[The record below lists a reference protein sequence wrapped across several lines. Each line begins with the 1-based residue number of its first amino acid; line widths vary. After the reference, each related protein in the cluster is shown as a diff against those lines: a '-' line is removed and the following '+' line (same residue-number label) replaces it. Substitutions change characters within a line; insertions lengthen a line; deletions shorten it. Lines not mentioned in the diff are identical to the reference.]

1 MLKIKRA
8 GDDLT
13 ENLTESSKKNRRIC
27 TDGAETLDLLTSGDL
42 HPDGSSEE
50 PIDSFSDSGQS
61 VWSELSKEVTSK
73 ISRTV
78 VSLALSDGRTVL
90 FACSGI
96 ALQCGMQA
104 TRFLTSASL
113 VRAFND
119 KKREGHDSLKI
130 EVRRNGDVARGLLGY
145 YDLDQGIALV
155 YIVFVTLGVHSVGL
169 DHQVELLPSMKVLA
183 VARANSDTLMATSGI
198 LPDDSSGSEDDKQLM
213 LSTCKISEAWE
224 GGPLFDYDGNFFG
237 MNLSLVAER
246 TSFVPRST
254 IIKWLEKFKPKREVE
269 RFSSHED
276 IKIQRPVQPM
286 PYCTYA
292 RDRSGDLDSLGY
304 PKPSKTIVSEGLVL
318 VNTFE
323 ETFGDIYDSG
333 KGVWSQLAEMG
344 SHSLPRRVVALASF
358 SGERRFFACTGL
370 SIEWNGCTPILTS
383 ASLVRDPKD
392 GNKIAEKLKLEVL
405 LPNNEYKEGEL
416 QYCSLHYN
424 VALVVVKD
432 FRCLRPV
439 RIHEDWW
446 NPIILEDSNVV
457 AVGRCFKSGRL
468 MATHGRLTDWSG
480 VLDYRDLRYSSCKIT
495 KAGIGGPLIDF
506 KGRFVGMN
514 FYDKKIGT
522 PFLFRDCIIQVLAHF
537 KENGTVEFG
546 SGKPMRW
553 PVPIPCWRHPDDE
566 LKDSLPPGHREI
578 SGRFGFTYVDGD
590 RVDNH

>member
-8 GDDLT
+8 GDD
-13 ENLTESSKKNRRIC
+13 LTESSKKNRRIC

-42 HPDGSSEE
+42 HPDGSLEE

-78 VSLALSDGRTVL
+78 VSLALSDGHSVL

-113 VRAFND
+113 IKAFND

-155 YIVFVTLGVHSVGL
+155 YIVFVTLGVHPVGL

-198 LPDDSSGSEDDKQLM
+198 LPDDSSGSEDGKQLM

-224 GGPLFDYDGNFFG
+224 GGPLFDYDGNLFG

-254 IIKWLEKFKPKREVE
+254 IIKWLEKFKPKREAE
-269 RFSSHED
+269 RFSSHRD
-276 IKIQRPVQPM
+276 MKIQRPVQPM

-304 PKPSKTIVSEGLVL
+304 PKPSKSIVSEGLVL

-333 KGVWSQLAEMG
+333 KGVWSQLTEMG

-358 SGERRFFACTGL
+358 SGLF
-370 SIEWNGCTPILTS
+370 IEWNGCTHILTS

-392 GNKIAEKLKLEVL
+392 GNKIAEKLKIEVL
-405 LPNNEYKEGEL
+405 LPNNKCKEGEL
-416 QYCSLHYN
+416 RYCNLHYN

-432 FRCLRPV
+432 FCCLRPV

-446 NPIILEDSNVV
+446 NPLILEDSKVV

-522 PFLFRDCIIQVLAHF
+522 PFLFRDCIIRVLAHF
-537 KENGTVEFG
+537 KENGTVEVG
-546 SGKPMRW
+546 SGKPIRW

-566 LKDSLPPGHREI
+566 LKDSLPPGHGEK